1 MKGEYCTMKQYYI
14 YLITNLLNGKQY
26 IGKHF
31 GELNDSY
38 LGSGTKLQEDIKE
51 FGKQNFKKD
60 ILYISQNEEEN
71 CLKEKEF
78 IEKYNAVENQNFYN
92 IHVGGKGGNT
102 IAGWSEER
110 RLEYSKK
117 LSEQRKGELNPRYG
131 VHLSEETKEKIRQN
145 RDTSYMQTEEYRKAM
160 STATSGEKNGMYGK
174 HHTEESKQ
182 KMSEHSIGKT
192 TGEKNGMYGK
202 KGDKALNG
210 IKIEMYDEDMN
221 LIRIFNAKTA
231 VLEFLNMKG
240 HTSLDKAIKNG
251 TLYKGHYWKQIAK

>member
-1 MKGEYCTMKQYYI
+1 MKQYYI
-14 YLITNLLNGKQY
+14 YLTTNLLNNKQY

-31 GELNDSY
+31 GELNDDY
-38 LGSGTKLQEDIKE
+38 LGSGTKLQEDIKK

-78 IEKYNAVENQNFYN
+78 IEKYNAVENKNFYN

-117 LSEQRKGELNPRYG
+117 KSGQTKGEKNPRYG

-160 STATSGEKNGMYGK
+160 SAVTSGKRNGMYGK

-192 TGEKNGMYGK
+192 AGEKNGMYGK

-210 IKIEMYDEDMN
+210 KKIEMYDEDMN
-221 LIRIFNAKTA
+221 LIRTFNAKTA

-240 HTSLDKAIKNG
+240 HVSLDKAIKNG
-251 TLYKGHYWKQIAK
+251 SLYRGYYWKQIAK